1 MKKTIVILS
10 LALIGNYSAVF
21 GQKSSETKSTAKWQK
36 IGEKTVDF
44 KNDRDEISIR
54 NAERFSSLKFKVTE
68 GTIDLL
74 GLEMHYENKQHQ
86 DVKVNSLIKPLGESE
101 VITLNNRYGKLEK
114 VVFVYKTRPNSSDT
128 KAQVELW
135 ALKTN
140 ETAKVNE
147 PGTKTQ
153 EANKT
158 NASKT
163 SSTTI
168 PSPAL
173 VLSDKTGWQ
182 KIAERT
188 VDFSKDKDEVL
199 VLGADRFASV
209 KLKVT
214 DAPVELLNL
223 QIFYEDGEKQDV
235 WINSPIETS
244 GETRVIALNGGE
256 RDIQKIV
263 FEYKTLANRNDE
275 KAHVEIWGLKTNA
288 VKQ

>member
-10 LALIGNYSAVF
+10 LALVGNYSAVF
-21 GQKSSETKSTAKWQK
+21 GQKSTETKSSKWQK
-36 IGEKTVDF
+36 VGDKTVDF
-44 KNDRDEISIR
+44 KNDRDEISIS
-54 NAERFSSLKFKVTE
+54 NSDRFSSLKFKVTE
-68 GTIDLL
+68 GSIELL
-74 GLEMHYENKQHQ
+74 SLQMHYENKQHQ
-86 DVKVNSLIKPLGESE
+86 DVKVKSLIKPLGESE
-101 VITLNNRYGKLEK
+101 VITLNNNHGKLEK
-114 VVFVYKTRPNSSDT
+114 VVFIYKTVPNSADQ
-128 KAQVELW
+128 KAKVELW

-140 ETAKVNE
+140 ETVKANE
-147 PGTKTQ
+147 TDGTNATK
-153 EANKT
+153 
-158 NASKT
+158 ASKT
-163 SSTTI
+163 SSSGTV
-168 PSPAL
+168 PSPAV

-188 VDFSKDKDEVL
+188 VDFAKDRDEVL
-199 VLGADRFASV
+199 VLGADRFASI

-235 WINSPIETS
+235 WVNSPIEVS

-256 RDIQKIV
+256 RDIQKIS
-263 FEYKTLANRNDE
+263 FEYKTLKNRNDE